1 MVELMGNKKLIVRIS
16 CSYEVNRLAELYLL
30 DAYEKLVLSKPIKA
44 SKKEENSEYNTKLR
58 YWEDK

>member
-1 MVELMGNKKLIVRIS
+1 MGNKKLIVRIS

-44 SKKEENSEYNTKLR
+44 RKKEENSEYKKVDLR
-58 YWEDK
+58 TVKW